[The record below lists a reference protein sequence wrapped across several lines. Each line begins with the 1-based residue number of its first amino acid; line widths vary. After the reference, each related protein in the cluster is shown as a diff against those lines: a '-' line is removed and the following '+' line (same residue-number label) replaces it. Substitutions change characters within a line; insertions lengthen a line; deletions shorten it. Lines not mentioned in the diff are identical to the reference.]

1 MLEVWM
7 DDHSLYLSHNV
18 ATAKRTI
25 PAIAPVSTDRDPKSG
40 SGRLGTPLLRAA
52 GAEEVT
58 SDTYHRK
65 PVQMHRNTMETTTI
79 EHDLQQM

>member
-1 MLEVWM
+1 MLQVWM

-58 SDTYHRK
+58 SG
-65 PVQMHRNTMETTTI
+65 NTMETTKI